1 LIDQI
6 SPIYVLGHVNPDIDS
21 IASAMGYAW
30 LLREKDEKNAIAA
43 RPGPITPQTAW
54 ILQQLHLEPPLF
66 LADAS
71 PRFSRIA
78 RPLPPVT
85 PNRSLREA
93 WAIAASNS
101 IGVPVIDA
109 DNRPL
114 GMVTG
119 ASVFKFIS
127 RQIDSLVDLN
137 NVSVA
142 KLLSV
147 PCCEA
152 MDADVPRFK
161 NTMRIS
167 EGHRK
172 VMHEERNDFLVT
184 HDDGTYWGVCRSPDV
199 INPPKMKI
207 ILVDHNEISQSIRAM
222 DEAELVEVLDHHRLG
237 TQTTRSPVPFYID
250 IVGSTSTLVS
260 ERIFLFAMTPPP
272 EIAALLLSGV
282 ISDTLILKSP
292 TTTPRDRIVV
302 ENLMSIVKS
311 SGILPFKNYQD
322 FGKELLTAG
331 SGMVVASVDTIIQ
344 TDLKI
349 YETAGFKFGLAQVEV
364 GSLNELIARVGEILK
379 GLEALCQSKDF
390 SFAVLM
396 VTDIVR
402 SASRLLIEGEKEK
415 LNDLPY
421 VKLPDGTYDAPGLV
435 SRKKQLLPAILALFE

>member
-1 LIDQI
+1 LIDQL
-6 SPIYVLGHVNPDIDS
+6 SPIYVIGHVNPDIDS

-30 LLREKDEKNAIAA
+30 LLREKDKKNAIAA
-43 RPGPITPQTAW
+43 RPGPITNQTAW

-127 RQIDSLVDLN
+127 RQIDSLIDLN

-147 PCCEA
+147 PCRDA
-152 MDADVPRFK
+152 MDCDVPRFK
-161 NTMRIS
+161 DSMRIR
-167 EGHRK
+167 EGQRR
-172 VMHEERNDFLVT
+172 VMHEERDDFLVT
-184 HDDGTYWGVCRSPDV
+184 HDDGTYWGICRSPDV
-199 INPPKMKI
+199 LSPPRMQI
-207 ILVDHNEISQSIRAM
+207 ILVDHNEISQSIRAL
-222 DEAELVEVLDHHRLG
+222 DEADLIEVLDHHRVG
-237 TQTTRSPVPFYID
+237 AQSTKTPVPFYID

-260 ERIFLFAMTPPP
+260 ERIFLFGMSPPP
-272 EIAALLLSGV
+272 EIAALLLTGV
-282 ISDTLILKSP
+282 ISDTLILNSP
-292 TTTPRDRIVV
+292 TTTQRDRIVV
-302 ENLMSIVKS
+302 EKLMVIVKN

-331 SGMVVASVDTIIQ
+331 SGIVVAPVETIIS

-349 YETAGFKFGLAQVEV
+349 YETGGFKFGLAQIEV
-364 GSLNELIARVGEILK
+364 GSLNELIARVNEISFGLNALCNSK
-379 GLEALCQSKDF
+379 GL

-402 SASRLLIEGEKEK
+402 STSRLLIEGEKDK

-421 VKLPDGTYDAPGLV
+421 TRLPDGTYDAPGLV